1 MKTNTPLFLILILV
15 LALAGCSSKVSMEDM
30 QKQKNK
36 ALNQINAAQIEI
48 AKLADMKEQYS
59 LDVREDQIK
68 TLESRQKQANK
79 DIKSVKHVETPSEQD
94 NADTMV
100 ENLNEQNAKIARKIS
115 SLKTTKQ
122 EDWTT
127 VKDSIN
133 QEINRLERYVELL
146 TSNVE
151 ALNKLEVE

>member
-1 MKTNTPLFLILILV
+1 MKTNTPLFLVLILV
-15 LALAGCSSKVSMEDM
+15 LAIGGCTSKVSMEDV
-30 QKQKNK
+30 QKQKSK
-36 ALNQINAAQIEI
+36 ALNEINAAQKELM
-48 AKLADMKEQYS
+48 KLADMKAQYVI
-59 LDVREDQIK
+59 DVREEQIK

-79 DIKSVKHVETPSEQD
+79 DIKRVKHVETPSEQD

-100 ENLNEQNAKIARKIS
+100 ENLNEQNAKISRKIS
-115 SLKTTKQ
+115 SLKTAKP
-122 EDWTT
+122 EDWTA

-133 QEINRLERYVELL
+133 REINRLQRYVGLI